1 MASMWRRAMV
11 YLGLQDD
18 DELDYGGEYESYGD
32 YGDGADEPQTARPR
46 REAPAET
53 PDPRTRESGT
63 VRTRPPETDYAT
75 EYGTDYGAAPEPVQP
90 AAPSAPPPRAAAREE
105 PSGMSAP
112 RPSVVR
118 TIGPT
123 TAARV
128 HVVEPQGFNDA
139 QEVGDRLKANQPVI
153 LNLQGLPRELQ
164 RRLIDFSSGLAYA
177 VAGNMQ
183 RVANQVF
190 LLSPSNVEVSQ
201 EEKDRLQARGL
212 FQP

>member
-1 MASMWRRAMV
+1 MASIWRRAMV

-18 DELDYGGEYESYGD
+18 DELEYGGEYEHYGEPAED
-32 YGDGADEPQTARPR
+32 AEAVDDARLARRAAGERDGARETYAARPSGVEYGAP
-46 REAPAET
+46 EAPWAG
-53 PDPRTRESGT
+53 S
-63 VRTRPPETDYAT
+63 
-75 EYGTDYGAAPEPVQP
+75 
-90 AAPSAPPPRAAAREE
+90 REE
-105 PSGMSAP
+105 VPVATP

-139 QEVGDRLKANQPVI
+139 QEVGDRLKASQPVI

-177 VAGNMQ
+177 VAGSMQ
-183 RVANQVF
+183 RVADQVF
-190 LLSPSNVEVSQ
+190 LLTPSNVEVSQ

-212 FQP
+212 FQL

>member
-32 YGDGADEPQTARPR
+32 YGEAADEPHAARPR
-46 REAPAET
+46 READVPDGRPARET
-53 PDPRTRESGT
+53 GT
-63 VRTRPPETDYAT
+63 VRTRPAETDYAN
-75 EYGTDYGAAPEPVQP
+75 DYGADYGAPAEPVP
-90 AAPSAPPPRAAAREE
+90 APAPAPPRAATREE

-190 LLSPSNVEVSQ
+190 LLTPSNVEVSQ